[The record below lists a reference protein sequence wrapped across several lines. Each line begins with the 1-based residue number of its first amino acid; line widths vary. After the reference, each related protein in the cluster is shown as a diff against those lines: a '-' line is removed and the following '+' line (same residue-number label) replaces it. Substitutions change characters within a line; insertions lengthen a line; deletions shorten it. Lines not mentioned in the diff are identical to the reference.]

1 MKKWTLPLWI
11 LLWSLTACIQDD
23 ILDDAVP
30 ENLRLTNV
38 IDTIPLN
45 SSYQFEARF
54 TNRIGEVEDRAINWW
69 TDQPDILQ
77 VSTSGEALATSEGS
91 TTLRASVEGTLGETI
106 ETQHEITVVAD
117 GTINPTDE
125 ERTGTIQTTSS
136 YVLEGSFTVREING
150 VLTIDIADD
159 YKASSS
165 LPGLYLYLTNNP
177 NSTANAL
184 EVGEVSVF
192 SGAHE
197 YQVSG
202 TDLND
207 YDYLLYFCKPFSV
220 KVGDGALKP

>member
-1 MKKWTLPLWI
+1 MKKWMLPLWV

-30 ENLRLTNV
+30 ENLRITNPV
-38 IDTIPLN
+38 DTLPLN
-45 SSYQFEARF
+45 TTYQFMARY
-54 TNRIGEVEDRAINWW
+54 TNRVGEVEDRSIRWSS
-69 TDQPDILQ
+69 DQPDIVQ
-77 VSTSGEALATSEGS
+77 VSTSGEATAI
-91 TTLRASVEGTLGETI
+91 REGTTILSAAADGDLGQTI
-106 ETQHEITVVAD
+106 EIEHEVTVIAD
-117 GTINPTDE
+117 GTIDTTRE
-125 ERTGTIQTTSS
+125 ERSGTIQTTSS
-136 YVLEGSFTVREING
+136 YVLEGSFTVREMNG

-159 YKASSS
+159 YRASSS